1 MIFDKNITT
10 DSTVDLIPIGS
21 NAGNIE
27 SIYISNA
34 AHSHVLIDVYF
45 EDASGTTFYLI
56 RRVSIPSGAAL
67 VLTDN
72 VAFNNNIFKL
82 KITVEATSGT
92 PIVDVLIR

>member
-27 SIYISNA
+27 SIYISNRA
-34 AHSHVLIDVYF
+34 NNHVLINVYF

-56 RRVSIPSGAAL
+56 RKVNIPYGAAL

-82 KITVEATSGT
+82 KIVVLAVSGT